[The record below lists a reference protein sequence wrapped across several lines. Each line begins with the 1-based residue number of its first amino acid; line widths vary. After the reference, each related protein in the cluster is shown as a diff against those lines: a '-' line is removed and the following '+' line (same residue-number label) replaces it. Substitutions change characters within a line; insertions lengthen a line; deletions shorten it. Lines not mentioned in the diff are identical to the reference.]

1 MKILFYRYNS
11 ICEPDILAAFRIL
24 GHEII
29 EEQTEMTDKSITSA
43 QCVKLVSEKLMND
56 KFDAVF
62 SMNFYPALAE
72 VCNIFRIPYI
82 CWIVDCPVM
91 ELYSYSLAK
100 PYNKVFIFDRQ
111 TYEELYNVNPQ
122 GIFYFPLGTNVEKN
136 DEIIKS
142 IDKKDIEKYSHDIS
156 FIGSLYR
163 EKCTYNNIADRL
175 PDYVRGYLD
184 GIIEAQYLIY
194 GYNMVE
200 EALDDK
206 MVNEFNKYATAYS
219 FPELSYHN
227 HKAAIAQLVI
237 NSKVTELERYRLL
250 GALSERY
257 DVNVY
262 TLSDT
267 SEIPKVH
274 NMGYAKS
281 NCEMQKIFNLSKIN
295 LNMTSKAIRT
305 GLSLRIWDVLGCGGF
320 LITNYQQEL
329 MEYFQ
334 IGQDLETYGSKEELL
349 DKVQYYLSHEDERKQ
364 IVLNGYEKVSKLHSY
379 VKRIEEMLEI
389 VQRH

>member
-24 GHEII
+24 GHEVI
-29 EEQTEMTDKSITSA
+29 EERTEITDKNITFA
-43 QCVKLVSEKLMND
+43 QCVKLVSDKLMND
-56 KFDAVF
+56 KFDVVF
-62 SMNFYPALAE
+62 SMNFYPALSE
-72 VCNIFRIPYI
+72 VCNIFKLPYI

-136 DEIIKS
+136 NEIIKS
-142 IDKKDIEKYSHDIS
+142 IDEKDKAKYSHDIS

-163 EKCTYNNIADRL
+163 EKCTYNNIVDRL

-200 EALDDK
+200 EVLDDN

-237 NSKVTELERYRLL
+237 NSKVIELERYRLL
-250 GALSERY
+250 GALSELY

-267 SEIPKVH
+267 SDIPKVH

-281 NCEMQKIFNLSKIN
+281 NGEMQKIFNLSKIN

-334 IGQDLETYGSKEELL
+334 IGQDLETYGSKQELL
-349 DKVQYYLSHEDERKQ
+349 DKVQYYLSHDEERKQ
-364 IVLNGYEKVSKLHSY
+364 IALNGYEKVSKLHSY
-379 VKRIEEMLEI
+379 VQRIEEMLEI